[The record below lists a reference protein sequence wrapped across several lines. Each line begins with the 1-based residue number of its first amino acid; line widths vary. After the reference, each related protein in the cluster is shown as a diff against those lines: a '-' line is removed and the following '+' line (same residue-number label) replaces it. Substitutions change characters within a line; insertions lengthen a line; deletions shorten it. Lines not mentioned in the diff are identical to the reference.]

1 VPLSVFL
8 LLVLLAEVAVVIALG
23 QAVGVLTTILLLVA
37 VSVVGVVM
45 LRRQGSR
52 TLGALGE
59 AIRNRR
65 DPSPEMV
72 DGMLVGA
79 AAALVL
85 FPGFVTDALA
95 LLLLFPPTRAVA
107 RRRMLRRAQ
116 RRRPDRPAVFVV
128 DSEVVGPERPA
139 GPDPI
144 VDPIE
149 DPIVIE
155 SYRDDRR
162 N

>member
-1 VPLSVFL
+1 MFVFL
-8 LLVLLAEVAVVIALG
+8 LLVLLAEIAVVVALG
-23 QAVGVLTTILLLVA
+23 QAIGVLTTVLLLVA
-37 VSVVGVVM
+37 VSVLGVAM

-52 TLGALGE
+52 TLTALGD
-59 AIRNRR
+59 AMRNRR

-107 RRRMLRRAQ
+107 RRRVLRRAE
-116 RRRPDRPAVFVV
+116 RRRHTRPGVFVV
-128 DSEVVGPERPA
+128 DSEVVH
-139 GPDPI
+139 PDPTA
-144 VDPIE
+144 PG
-149 DPIVIE
+149 PIVIE
-155 SYRDDRR
+155 SYREDRR
-162 N
+162 D

>member
-1 VPLSVFL
+1 VPVFVFL
-8 LLVLLAEVAVVIALG
+8 LLVLLAEIAVVVALG
-23 QAVGVLTTILLLVA
+23 QAVGVLTTILLLIA
-37 VSVVGVVM
+37 VSAVGVVM

-59 AIRNRR
+59 AVRNRR

-79 AAALVL
+79 AAFLVL

-107 RRRMLRRAQ
+107 RRRLLRRAE
-116 RRRPDRPAVFVV
+116 RRHSPAAVFVV
-128 DSEVVGPERPA
+128 DSDVVR
-139 GPDPI
+139 PDPT
-144 VDPIE
+144 VPHPTAP

-155 SYRDDRR
+155 SYREDRR
-162 N
+162 E